1 MIGRE
6 VDMKDIVLKL
16 LERKR
21 YKEARD
27 FLLEMYPVDI
37 ADALQTLD
45 YKELLLIFRLL
56 PKEEAAE
63 TFAYMNIEMQEVL
76 INALTDAEIRE
87 VIDEMFLDDTVD
99 MLEEMPA
106 NVVDRIL
113 MVTDSE
119 TRKQINQLLNYP
131 EDSAGSIM
139 TTEYVSLQR
148 DMTVAEAIQKIR
160 HIGIASETIYTC
172 YVTERRKL
180 IGYVDIKELLIS
192 SDQKLIEDIM
202 DTNIICVDT
211 NDDQEDV
218 LKIFK
223 KYGMIAVPVVDK
235 TLCIVGIVTVDDVML
250 IQQEEGTEDIVKMAA
265 VTPSQ
270 ESYFGTNVFQ
280 HAKNRSVWLVILMI
294 TSSITGVWMTQYS
307 ESLAMIPLVSA
318 MIPMIMGT
326 GGNSGS
332 QTSTLMIRG
341 MAVDEI
347 HLGDVWRILW
357 KEFRISLIVGVIL
370 GIANG
375 IRIQLMYHDTLMA
388 FTVFITLI
396 ATIIMAKMVGCVL
409 PLMAKRIHVD
419 PALMAAPL
427 ITTLLDAGAI
437 VVYYQIVIY
446 VYRL

>member
-37 ADALQTLD
+37 ADALQTLE

-87 VIDEMFLDDTVD
+87 VINEMFLDDTVD

-148 DMTVAEAIQKIR
+148 DMTVSEAIQKIR

-192 SDQKLIEDIM
+192 SDQKIIEDIM

-235 TLCIVGIVTVDDVML
+235 TLCIVGIVTIDDVML

-388 FTVFITLI
+388 FTVFVTLI

-437 VVYYQIVIY
+437 IVYYQIVIF